1 MKTSKK
7 ILGATLALSLIIL
20 SGCGGSKYAVKGC
33 KPTEN
38 FPCVPADENDLPTS
52 TEKAVSKDT
61 GQ

>member
-7 ILGATLALSLIIL
+7 ILWATHALTLIIPL

-38 FPCVPADENDLPTS
+38 FPCVPANENNI
-52 TEKAVSKDT
+52 K
-61 GQ
+61 

>member
-1 MKTSKK
+1 MKKSKK

-38 FPCVPADENDLPTS
+38 FPCVPANENNI
-52 TEKAVSKDT
+52 K
-61 GQ
+61 